1 MSLKRTLSLTL
12 LLTGSLAG
20 AAELLAQQP
29 VRALTDLIGARG
41 RDGEYQLEQRGYRF
55 VGAEQS
61 GDSAYTYWR
70 ESRTGQCVVVRTAD
84 GRYAAISYAP
94 DLDCKNAE
102 RPAQAPAPPPAAA
115 GEDSWET
122 VCGVESGGQTY
133 RYRCHLRNEHCN
145 SGGPCRTRLYL
156 PDNKLVITWHSDGS
170 ADVESEGANA
180 ERCAMEERDGQTRF
194 RYGGN
199 QWFVYR
205 SSDWAARELAKMK
218 Q

>member
-1 MSLKRTLSLTL
+1 MNRPFALAVALTACGL
-12 LLTGSLAG
+12 V
-20 AAELLAQQP
+20 AASRLPAQQE
-29 VRALTDLIGARG
+29 VRSLSDLVGARG
-41 RDGEYQLEQRGYRF
+41 RDGEYQLEQRGYQF
-55 VGAEQS
+55 AGAEQS
-61 GDSAYTYWR
+61 ADSSITYWR
-70 ESRTGQCVVVRTAD
+70 EPRSNRCVAVRTTD
-84 GRYAAISYAP
+84 GRYAAIVYTQDSA
-94 DLDCKNAE
+94 CQKAAE
-102 RPAQAPAPPPAAA
+102 PAKAAVPPPAAP

-122 VCGVESGGQTY
+122 VCGVETGGQTY